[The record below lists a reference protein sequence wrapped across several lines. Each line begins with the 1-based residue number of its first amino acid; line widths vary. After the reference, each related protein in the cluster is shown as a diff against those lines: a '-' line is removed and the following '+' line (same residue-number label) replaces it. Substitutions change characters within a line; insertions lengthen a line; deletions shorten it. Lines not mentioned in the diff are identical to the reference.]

1 MTKIDMATK
10 KKIANKRQEVRNLR
24 GELAEY
30 QDAIQRENLSNETI
44 EDLDRLIDRTKNKI
58 EIAQAELV
66 EMGDIVEEIN
76 QISKKLTQKEE
87 NQLIQKLIDEYHIGY
102 LVQDNKFIYCLQM
115 ANKNCPGVINPQ
127 FNSVDA
133 SKIVPVFNK
142 MSNQILHTDTDS
154 IKRLFQISKNDY
166 YNITGSFNNEKWDNL
181 MVYNKMKIIQNHY
194 WVQPIECDDYNKDF
208 DFLMYCLGGGKQEN
222 IEHIE
227 KWVAYKWRWPERN
240 ANIPNLDI
248 GGYPGGNGKGRFIEL
263 LKTIFT
269 HGCVV
274 PAALKELT
282 DGFNASWETAVI
294 LYYDEPATGELPE
307 GKLKNATGGEEQRIE
322 RKGVD
327 AYTADRN
334 YNMIFTSNNPNGV
347 IKLAGT
353 GASGEDRRW
362 SVTTTDK
369 VMVDEIM
376 AVGLDEEGAKVRT
389 NEINNL
395 LKDRSEVG
403 KWLYHLLKRYDVEN
417 MTIIRPLHGQDYKKR
432 FEDQKDTV
440 QLVFDALMPTL
451 NECGII
457 TLDVLTQ
464 AIHELTNNTKLSSQA
479 VGKRFMRYL
488 DQSKI
493 KYEHLKKER
502 IQLLYDGDN
511 THTTV
516 QKSCF
521 KLPSSNTNY
530 GLDYKLFSNVTP
542 NKATKLTVNDFTI
555 SI

>member
-1 MTKIDMATK
+1 MTKIDAATK
-10 KKIANKRQEVRNLR
+10 KKIEAKKKERKELLGDIQDLYSAKEVSGLT
-24 GELAEY
+24 EEE
-30 QDAIQRENLSNETI
+30 I
-44 EDLDRLIDRTKNKI
+44 NKI
-58 EIAQAELV
+58 E
-66 EMGDIVEEIN
+66 D
-76 QISKKLTQKEE
+76 K
-87 NQLIQKLIDEYHIGY
+87 IQKNKTRIAFIEDDLEELGDKTTELLSAKKRLTLEQEKEIIENLIKENHMGY
-102 LVQDNKFIYCLQM
+102 LVQDNKFVYCLQM
-115 ANKNCPGVINPQ
+115 ANKDSVGVMNPQ
-127 FNSVDA
+127 FSSIDA
-133 SKIVPVFNK
+133 SKIIPVLNK
-142 MSNQILHTDTDS
+142 MCNQILHTDTDS
-154 IKRLFQISKNDY
+154 VKRLFQITKNDY
-166 YNITGSFNNEKWDNL
+166 YSMTGSFNREKWDNN
-181 MVYNKMKIIQNHY
+181 MVYNKMEIIRDF
-194 WVQPIECDDYNKDF
+194 WVQPIECDTYNSDF
-208 DFLMYCLGGGKQEN
+208 DFLMYCLGGGKEEN

-227 KWVAYKWRWPERN
+227 KWIAYKWKYPGRN

-274 PAALKELT
+274 PAALKELV

-294 LYYDEPATGELPE
+294 LYYDEPASGELPE

-322 RKGVD
+322 KKGVD

-353 GASGEDRRW
+353 GGSGEDRRW
-362 SVTTTDK
+362 SVATTDK

-376 AVGLDEEGAKVRT
+376 SAGLDEEGAKVRT

-395 LKDRSEVG
+395 LKDRTEAG
-403 KWLYHLLKRYDVEN
+403 KWLYHLLIRYDVEN
-417 MTIIRPLHGQDYKKR
+417 MNILRPLHGEDYKKR

-440 QLVFDALMPTL
+440 QLVFDAFMPVF

-464 AIHELTNNTKLSSQA
+464 AVHELTNNTKLNIQTISKKFQ
-479 VGKRFMRYL
+479 RYL

-493 KYEHLKKER
+493 KYEYLKKER
-502 IQLLYDGDN
+502 IHLLYDGND

-516 QKSCF
+516 QKNCF
-521 KLPSSNTNY
+521 KLPNSNTNY
-530 GLDYKLFSNVTP
+530 GLDYKLFSSVIPDKN
-542 NKATKLTVNDFTI
+542 TKLTSNDFTI

>member
-1 MTKIDMATK
+1 MDAATK
-10 KKIANKRQEVRNLR
+10 KKVATKRIELRTTR
-24 GELAEY
+24 GELAEL
-30 QDAIQRENLSNETI
+30 QEARETDNLTDEQI
-44 EDLDRLIDRTKNKI
+44 LILDRRIDFAHNKI
-58 EIAQAELV
+58 EMLQLDLR
-66 EMGDIVEEIN
+66 EMGDFAEEIN
-76 QISKKLTQKEE
+76 QITKKLTQKEE
-87 NQLIQKLIDEYHIGY
+87 NDLIEILIKENHLGY

-115 ANKNCPGVINPQ
+115 ANKNCNGVINPQ
-127 FNSVDA
+127 FHTVDA
-133 SKIVPVFNK
+133 TRIIPVLNK
-142 MSNQILHTDTDS
+142 MSNQIMHSETEHV
-154 IKRLFQISKNDY
+154 KRFFQQTKNDY
-166 YNITGSFNNEKWDNL
+166 YNMTGSFNDEKWADN
-181 MVYNKMKIIQNHY
+181 MVYNKMKIIKNF
-194 WVQPIECDDYNKDF
+194 WVQPIESENYNSDF
-208 DFLMYCLGGGKQEN
+208 DFLLYCLCGGKEEN
-222 IEHIE
+222 VKHIE
-227 KWVAYKWRWPERN
+227 QWISYKWMYPQRN

-294 LYYDEPATGELPE
+294 LYYDEPASNELPE

-322 RKGVD
+322 KKGID

-362 SVTTTDK
+362 SVMTTDK
-369 VMVDEIM
+369 VMVDEII
-376 AVGLDEEGAKVRT
+376 AIGIDEEGAKVRT

-395 LKDRSEVG
+395 LKNREEVG
-403 KWLYHLLKRYDVEN
+403 KWLYHLIKRHDVEN
-417 MTIIRPLHGQDYKKR
+417 MGILRPLHGQDYNKR

-440 QLVFDALMPTL
+440 QLVFDSLMPTF
-451 NECGII
+451 NECGIM

-464 AIHELTNNTKLSSQA
+464 AVHELTNNTKLSGQTI
-479 VGKRFMRYL
+479 GKRFSRYL

-493 KYEHLKKER
+493 KYEYVKKER
-502 IQLLYDGDN
+502 IHLFYNGESVN
-511 THTTV
+511 EIV
-516 QKSCF
+516 QKNCF
-521 KLPSSNTNY
+521 KLPTTNTNY
-530 GLDYKLFSNVTP
+530 CFDYKMFSNTIP
-542 NKATKLTVNDFTI
+542 NKSTKLHSSEFTI